1 MTLSD
6 GWVDDRQEASELAGI
21 QRRTV
26 WVLSAGQV
34 LGGLGFGATVSLGAV
49 RCLPPTSPV
58 TSRSRGWLRR
68 V

>member
-1 MTLSD
+1 MSD

-49 RCLPPTSPV
+49 LAADIAGDESLSGLAAAGV
-58 TSRSRGWLRR
+58 
-68 V
+68 